1 MYIST
6 LKSPFSAQIWFNG
19 RDSASDTDAPGS
31 DPSETGRP
39 FLFTGKTGRPMSHLA
54 FFPRAGWVG
63 VFLRHMPNGRVGV
76 VLDFF

>member
-1 MYIST
+1 VIVRYVDVVYWSRIGPRS
-6 LKSPFSAQIWFNG
+6 
-19 RDSASDTDAPGS
+19 
-31 DPSETGRP
+31 GRP
-39 FLFTGKTGRPMSHLA
+39 GFESIRDRAPFFFTGKTGRPMSHLA